1 MKKQT
6 LILVLI
12 LAAVKLPA
20 QCVPSYGFTVKQVQ
34 IDSLQINYVEAGKG
48 ETLLMIHGLGGNASH
63 WRRNI
68 GALSQQFRCIAV
80 DLPGYGN
87 SSTVE
92 RGEADTQLDFYADV
106 IASLLEKLK
115 VPKASVMGHSMGG
128 QVSMVLALKYPAL
141 VNKLVLVAP
150 AGLETFT
157 ATEANVLTGYATTAF
172 YMAQDSAAI
181 AKSYH
186 ANFFRVPDAADVLVN
201 ERIALKQCAGFEAY
215 CRQIPMGVKG
225 MLAHPVAAELQKI
238 GQPVL
243 VLFGEQDALIPNK
256 FLHPSLTVTTV
267 AAMAKSIP
275 GSSIQMIPEAGHLL
289 QYEKPEAVNEAVI
302 HFLQTK
308 QSGF

>member
-6 LILVLI
+6 LILLLMLV
-12 LAAVKLPA
+12 AVKLPA
-20 QCVPSYGFTVKQVQ
+20 QCVPSYGFTAKQVQ
-34 IDSLQINYVEAGKG
+34 VDSLQINYVEAGKG

-63 WRRNI
+63 WKRNI
-68 GALSQQFRCIAV
+68 ETLSKKFRCIAV

-106 IASLLEKLK
+106 IASLLKKLK
-115 VPKASVMGHSMGG
+115 IPTASVMGHSMGG
-128 QVSMVLALKYPAL
+128 QVSMILALKYPAL

-157 ATEANVLTGYATTAF
+157 AAEAKVLTGYATTAF

-181 AKSYH
+181 AKSYL
-186 ANFFRVPDAADVLVN
+186 ANFFRMPDAAAILVN
-201 ERIALKQCAGFEAY
+201 ERIALKLCAGFEAY

-225 MLAHPVAAELQKI
+225 MLAHPVTDELKKI
-238 GQPVL
+238 SQPVL
-243 VLFGEQDALIPNK
+243 VLYGEQDALIPNK
-256 FLHPSLTVTTV
+256 FLHPSLTVTAV

-275 GSSIQMIPEAGHLL
+275 GSSIKIIPEAGHLL

-302 HFLQTK
+302 HFLQTT

>member
-6 LILVLI
+6 LILL
-12 LAAVKLPA
+12 LFLTAVKLPA
-20 QCVPSYGFTVKQVQ
+20 QCVPTYGFTTKQVQ
-34 IDSLQINYVEAGKG
+34 IDSLRINYVEAGKG

-63 WRRNI
+63 WKRNI
-68 GALSQQFRCIAV
+68 ERLSQQFRCIAV

-92 RGEADTQLDFYADV
+92 RGEAETQLDFYADV
-106 IASLLEKLK
+106 IASLLKKLK
-115 VPKASVMGHSMGG
+115 LPKASVMGHSMGG
-128 QVSMVLALKYPAL
+128 QVSMILALKYPAL

-150 AGLETFT
+150 AGMETFT
-157 ATEANVLTGYATTAF
+157 AAEAKVLTGYATTAF
-172 YMAQDSAAI
+172 YMEQDSAAI
-181 AKSYH
+181 AKSYR
-186 ANFFRVPDAADVLVN
+186 ANFFRMPDAAEILVK

-215 CRQIPMGVKG
+215 CRQIPLGVKG
-225 MLAHPVAAELQKI
+225 MLAHPVAGELKKI
-238 GQPVL
+238 SQPVL
-243 VLFGEQDALIPNK
+243 VLYGEQDALIPNK
-256 FLHPSLTVTTV
+256 FLHPSLTVTAV

>member
-1 MKKQT
+1 MKKKT
-6 LILVLI
+6 LILLLM

-20 QCVPSYGFTVKQVQ
+20 QCVPSYGFTAKQVQ
-34 IDSLQINYVEAGKG
+34 VDSLQINYVEAGKG

-63 WRRNI
+63 WKRNI
-68 GALSQQFRCIAV
+68 ETLSKKFRCIAV
-80 DLPGYGN
+80 DLPGYG
-87 SSTVE
+87 SSSKVE
-92 RGEADTQLDFYADV
+92 RAEANTQLDFYADI
-106 IASLLEKLK
+106 IASLLKKLK
-115 VPKASVMGHSMGG
+115 IPTAVIMGHSMGG
-128 QVSMVLALKYPAL
+128 QVSMILALKYPAL

>member
-6 LILVLI
+6 LILLLMLV
-12 LAAVKLPA
+12 AVKLPA
-20 QCVPSYGFTVKQVQ
+20 QCVPSYGFTAKQVQ
-34 IDSLQINYVEAGKG
+34 VDSLQINYVEAGKG

-63 WRRNI
+63 WKRNI
-68 GALSQQFRCIAV
+68 ETLSKKFRCIAV
-80 DLPGYGN
+80 DLPGYG
-87 SSTVE
+87 SSSKVE
-92 RGEADTQLDFYADV
+92 RAEANTQLDFYADI
-106 IASLLEKLK
+106 IASLLKKLK
-115 VPKASVMGHSMGG
+115 IPTAVIMGHSMGG
-128 QVSMVLALKYPAL
+128 QVSMILALKYPAL

>member
-1 MKKQT
+1 MKKQMI
-6 LILVLI
+6 ILLFI

-20 QCVPSYGFTVKQVQ
+20 QCVPSYGFTAKQVQ
-34 IDSLQINYVEAGKG
+34 LDSLQINYVEAGKG
-48 ETLLMIHGLGGNASH
+48 ETVIMIHGLGGNASH
-63 WRRNI
+63 WKKNI
-68 GALSQQFRCIAV
+68 ETLSRKFHCIAV

-92 RGEADTQLDFYADV
+92 RGDADTQLDFYAEV
-106 IASLLEKLK
+106 IASLLKKLK
-115 VPKASVMGHSMGG
+115 IPTASVMGHSMGG
-128 QVSMVLALKYPAL
+128 QVSIILALTYPAL

-157 ATEANVLTGYATTAF
+157 AAEANVLTGYANTAF

-181 AKSYH
+181 AKTYR
-186 ANFFRVPDAADVLVN
+186 ANFFRMPDAAEGLIK
-201 ERIALKQCAGFEAY
+201 ERIALKQCAGFEMY

-225 MLAHPVAAELQKI
+225 MLAHPVIDELKKI
-238 GQPVL
+238 SQRVL
-243 VLFGEQDALIPNK
+243 VLYGEEDALIPNK
-256 FLHPSLTVTTV
+256 FLHPSLTVTAV

-275 GSSIQMIPEAGHLL
+275 RSSIRMIPEAGHLL

-302 HFLQTK
+302 QFLQTT

>member
-6 LILVLI
+6 LILLLM

-20 QCVPSYGFTVKQVQ
+20 QCVPSYGFTAKQVQ
-34 IDSLQINYVEAGKG
+34 IDSLQLNYIEAGKG

-63 WRRNI
+63 WKRNI
-68 GALSQQFRCIAV
+68 ETLSKKFRCIAV
-80 DLPGYGN
+80 DLPGYGT
-87 SSTVE
+87 SRVVE
-92 RGEADTQLDFYADV
+92 RGYADTQLDFYAEV
-106 IASLLEKLK
+106 IASLLKKMK
-115 VPKASVMGHSMGG
+115 VSKASVMGHSMGG
-128 QVSMVLALKYPAL
+128 QVSMILALKYPAL

-157 ATEANVLTGYATTAF
+157 AAEATVLKGYATTAF
-172 YMAQDSAAI
+172 YMTQDSAAI
-181 AKSYH
+181 AKSYRT
-186 ANFFRVPDAADVLVN
+186 NFFRMPDAAAILIN

-225 MLAHPVAAELQKI
+225 MLAHPVAAELKKI

-256 FLHPSLTVTTV
+256 FLHPSLTVTAV
-267 AAMAKSIP
+267 AAMARSIP

>member
-6 LILVLI
+6 LILLLL

-20 QCVPSYGFTVKQVQ
+20 QCVPSYGFRAKQVQ
-34 IDSLQINYVEAGKG
+34 IDSLQLNYVEAGNG
-48 ETLLMIHGLGGNASH
+48 ETLVMIHGLGGNASH
-63 WRRNI
+63 WKRNI
-68 GALSQQFRCIAV
+68 ETLSKKFHCIAV
-80 DLPGYGN
+80 DLPGYGG
-87 SSTVE
+87 SSKVE
-92 RGEADTQLDFYADV
+92 RAEADTQLDFYADA
-106 IASLLEKLK
+106 IASLLKKMK
-115 VPKASVMGHSMGG
+115 VSKALVMGHSMGG
-128 QVSMVLALKYPAL
+128 QVSMILALKYPAL

-157 ATEANVLTGYATTAF
+157 AAEANVLTGYATTAF

-181 AKSYH
+181 TKSYR
-186 ANFFRVPDAADVLVN
+186 ANFFRMPDAAAILIN

-225 MLAHPVAAELQKI
+225 MLAHPVAAELKKI

-256 FLHPSLTVTTV
+256 FLHPSLTVTAV
-267 AAMAKSIP
+267 AAKARSIP
-275 GSSIQMIPEAGHLL
+275 GSTIQLIPEAGHLL

>member
-1 MKKQT
+1 MKKKT
-6 LILVLI
+6 LILLLM

-20 QCVPSYGFTVKQVQ
+20 QCVPSYGFTAKQVQ
-34 IDSLQINYVEAGKG
+34 VDSLQINYVEAGKG

-63 WRRNI
+63 WKRNI
-68 GALSQQFRCIAV
+68 ETLSKKFRCIAV
-80 DLPGYGN
+80 DLPGYG
-87 SSTVE
+87 SSSKVE
-92 RGEADTQLDFYADV
+92 RAEANTQLDFYADI
-106 IASLLEKLK
+106 IASLLKKLK
-115 VPKASVMGHSMGG
+115 IPTAVIMGHSMGG

-275 GSSIQMIPEAGHLL
+275 VSMIQMIPEAGHLL